1 MRRIARLSAALG
13 SAALVSFLLTGLVS
27 AHVVK
32 TFGTYTVALGWV
44 HEPTYV
50 GEENAIQAVVKDA
63 KDAPVS
69 DLNAGDLTV
78 TVSIG
83 SQTSDPIPLV
93 PTLDPDTGLG
103 TPGDYEG
110 PIVPTAVGDYTFHL
124 TGSIHG
130 TAVDETATSSDSTFE
145 SVTDPTSI
153 EFPNKLPAISDLST
167 KVDAVDARATTTDST
182 ATSAQNSANTA
193 LTVGVVVG
201 GLGVVLGLIGIGLT
215 LRRPARPKA

>member
-13 SAALVSFLLTGLVS
+13 SAVLVSFLLTGLVS

-50 GEENAIQAVVKDA
+50 GEENAVQAVVKDA
-63 KDAPVS
+63 KGNPVA

-83 SQTSDPIPLV
+83 GQTSDPIPLV

-110 PIVPTAVGDYTFHL
+110 PIVPTVVGDYTFHM

-130 TAVDETATSSDSTFE
+130 TAVDETATSSDATFDSG
-145 SVTDPTSI
+145 SVTLSI

-167 KVDAVDARATTTDST
+167 KVDAVDGRASSANTT
-182 ATSAQNSANTA
+182 ATNAQNSANTA
-193 LTVGVVVG
+193 LTAGVVVG